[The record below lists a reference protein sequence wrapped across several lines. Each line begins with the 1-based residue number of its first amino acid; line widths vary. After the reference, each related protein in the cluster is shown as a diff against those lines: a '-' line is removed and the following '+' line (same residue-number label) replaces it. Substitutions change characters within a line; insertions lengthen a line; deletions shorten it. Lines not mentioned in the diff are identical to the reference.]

1 MGLFSGLQKN
11 KGDAQPST
19 SSVAARATTVS
30 ITCSTKACAERQ
42 CVLQQAAA
50 SA

>member
-1 MGLFSGLQKN
+1 MGLFSGLKKN
-11 KGDAQPST
+11 KGDAQPYT

-30 ITCSTKACAERQ
+30 FTCSVKACADTQ
-42 CVLQQAAA
+42 FVLQWAAA